1 MLSRGRSFR
10 IDQTILNGIKQRRE
24 QTFQPLFGEQGP
36 VSCRLTP
43 LPFLISSVH
52 SNLPRRASLG
62 QPLRA
67 SAMSTSMPAPSHI
80 AAALRLPDDCWTR
93 ILEYCEYD
101 YGELKEVMRV
111 CKKIQRSV
119 KVSCFSLL

>member
-36 VSCRLTP
+36 VSFRLTP

-52 SNLPRRASLG
+52 SNLPRSSLSDVNINARIS
-62 QPLRA
+62 PYRRRSP
-67 SAMSTSMPAPSHI
+67 SA
-80 AAALRLPDDCWTR
+80 R
-93 ILEYCEYD
+93 
-101 YGELKEVMRV
+101 
-111 CKKIQRSV
+111 
-119 KVSCFSLL
+119 